1 VTSPPPLQTHPELQD
16 EVVAWTTELLQQQSD
31 QYNVVDPVIISNG
44 KTEAQPA
51 HCDIKDQ
58 SHLWREDPPLSGIT
72 ALEDNTLLLV
82 MRDLLEGYKNQLEM
96 VALNAGDVLIFHA
109 LLVHAGGDYSRTNRR
124 IHFTALSRN
133 GMSRPIN
140 ETYVV

>member
-16 EVVAWTTELLQQQSD
+16 EVIAWTTELLQQQSD

-58 SHLWREDPPLSGIT
+58 SHLWL
-72 ALEDNTLLLV
+72 
-82 MRDLLEGYKNQLEM
+82 
-96 VALNAGDVLIFHA
+96 H
-109 LLVHAGGDYSRTNRR
+109 
-124 IHFTALSRN
+124 
-133 GMSRPIN
+133 
-140 ETYVV
+140 

>member
-1 VTSPPPLQTHPELQD
+1 MAL
-16 EVVAWTTELLQQQSD
+16 
-31 QYNVVDPVIISNG
+31 
-44 KTEAQPA
+44 
-51 HCDIKDQ
+51 
-58 SHLWREDPPLSGIT
+58 LSGIT

-82 MRDLLEGYKNQLEM
+82 MRDSLESYEGQLEA

-109 LLVHAGGDYSRTNRR
+109 LLVHAGGNYSRTNRR
-124 IHFTALSRN
+124 IHFTALSQN